1 LPVAPRQVFNHVSP
15 RVSEL
20 EAQMIEAIPEGG
32 NWQSIPAGLSARVDQ
47 IRRRSEERGLVHT
60 TYYGR
65 LRRDMPSY
73 TVNTYFSRIGN
84 GCFIHPTQARLIS
97 LREGARLQS
106 FADSV
111 KFHGPRRAQY
121 EQIGNAVPPLLA
133 HAVAETLRRG
143 TAADLF
149 CGAGGLS
156 LGFELAGSSVVYATD
171 SGEHACRTY
180 NDAHSREGLA
190 EVTDLSDPQ
199 ARRGVIQRI
208 RKRAEGRPD
217 LLLAGP
223 PCQGFSTAGNRRR
236 NDARSELLWVPFE
249 IAEELKPA
257 VLVVENVQGIL
268 SIAGRTL
275 PARIAAEMTRLGLR
289 PHMCRLRAEEHGVPQ
304 RRTRVFFVGVRDA
317 DWSPP
322 ERRCSLKADEESL
335 LAPVSV
341 SEAIS
346 DMPPLA
352 PNGGREEMPLRRNAR
367 TDYQRWARNEIDLDF
382 FLGARLRPGV
392 AAENQ
397 RIAA

>member
-1 LPVAPRQVFNHVSP
+1 LTVEPKQVFNHISP

-20 EAQMIEAIPEGG
+20 EAQMIDAIPEGG
-32 NWQSIPAGLSARVDQ
+32 NWQSIPTGLSARVDQ

-84 GCFIHPTQARLIS
+84 GCFLHPTQPRLIS

-106 FADSV
+106 FTDDV
-111 KFHGPRRAQY
+111 RFHGPRRAQY

-133 HAVAETLRRG
+133 HAVALTLRQG
-143 TAADLF
+143 TVADLF

-156 LGFELAGSSVVYATD
+156 LGFKLAGSSVVYATD
-171 SGEHACRTY
+171 ANEHACRTY
-180 NDAHSREGLA
+180 NAAHRQGDLA
-190 EVTDLSDPQ
+190 EVTDLSNP
-199 ARRGVIQRI
+199 ATRRRVIQRI
-208 RKRAEGRPD
+208 RKGAGGRPD

-223 PCQGFSTAGNRRR
+223 PCQGFSTAGNRSRS
-236 NDARSELLWVPFE
+236 DARSQLLWVPFQ

-275 PARIAAEMTRLGLR
+275 PARIAAEMTRLGLK
-289 PHMCRLRAEEHGVPQ
+289 PHMCVLRAEEHGVPQ
-304 RRTRVFFVGVRDA
+304 RRTRVFFVGLRDS

-335 LAPVSV
+335 PAPISV
-341 SEAIS
+341 NEAIG
-346 DMPPLA
+346 DLPPLM
-352 PNGGREEMPLRRNAR
+352 PNGGRDEMPLRRRAR
-367 TDYQRWARNEIDLDF
+367 SAYQSWARSEIDLAP
-382 FLGARLRPGV
+382 FLGARFPSTP
-392 AAENQ
+392 AAGDAG
-397 RIAA
+397 IAA